1 MIINKHNLAYFGG
14 KKAITY
20 KNPHWKWP
28 PFSKEK
34 YNSIKSYYLN
44 GERKNKKGYPKIVEE
59 FEKNFKKYQ
68 KRKYAL
74 STNSGTSSLQAAFF
88 AIGLKEGDEI
98 IAPALTF
105 HATATPIFSTNA
117 TPVLADCEVQTGN
130 IDPFSIKKLI
140 TKKTKA
146 IVITH
151 LYGHPCDMD
160 EIMKIV
166 KSKNLFLIEDCSHA
180 HGSTYKGKKVGNFG
194 DIGCFSLDNFK
205 LLAAGE
211 GGILVTNNK
220 NLFERALLISDFALR
235 LKEEIR
241 SKKNSIYNETGLGFK
256 HRIHPVSAAIANSEL
271 KKINFYIKKRHK
283 TLNYISKKLRDIPGI
298 YPPITKKN
306 INRGAFYGYRPFVD
320 YKQLNNIK
328 ISKLIKMLQA
338 EGMEIRLG
346 GNRPLHQLPLFSRN
360 LGPKYL
366 GKKPSNYKNYT
377 KNNFPA
383 SEYFYN
389 NTLSLIT
396 FTFEDKKLINQYIEA
411 FRKVFFFLASNKKKN
426 T

>member
-1 MIINKHNLAYFGG
+1 M
-14 KKAITY
+14 
-20 KNPHWKWP
+20 
-28 PFSKEK
+28 
-34 YNSIKSYYLN
+34 
-44 GERKNKKGYPKIVEE
+44 
-59 FEKNFKKYQ
+59 
-68 KRKYAL
+68 
-74 STNSGTSSLQAAFF
+74 
-88 AIGLKEGDEI
+88 
-98 IAPALTF
+98 
-105 HATATPIFSTNA
+105 
-117 TPVLADCEVQTGN
+117 
-130 IDPFSIKKLI
+130 
-140 TKKTKA
+140 
-146 IVITH
+146 
-151 LYGHPCDMD
+151 
-160 EIMKIV
+160 
-166 KSKNLFLIEDCSHA
+166 
-180 HGSTYKGKKVGNFG
+180 
-194 DIGCFSLDNFK
+194 
-205 LLAAGE
+205 
-211 GGILVTNNK
+211 
-220 NLFERALLISDFALR
+220 
-235 LKEEIR
+235 
-241 SKKNSIYNETGLGFK
+241 
-256 HRIHPVSAAIANSEL
+256 
-271 KKINFYIKKRHK
+271 
-283 TLNYISKKLRDIPGI
+283 RDIPGI